1 MLKKRKFL
9 VGGIILFVAIGFL
22 GVKAFDGVPQY
33 DVGELLE
40 QGDSALGQRV
50 QAAGQVA
57 PGSVEQELASN
68 TMKFTLTEA
77 GNSLPV
83 VYRGAVPDAFKAGN
97 DVVVEG
103 ELGVDGVFQANTL
116 MVRCASKYVPEE

>member
-9 VGGIILFVAIGFL
+9 IGGIILFVAIGFL
-22 GVKAFDGVPQY
+22 GVKAFEGVTY
-33 DVGELLE
+33 YYVGELLE
-40 QGDSALGQRV
+40 QRDSVLGQTV

-68 TMKFTLTEA
+68 TMKFTLTGA

-97 DVVVEG
+97 DVVVQG
-103 ELGVDGVFQANTL
+103 ELGADGIFRAKTI
-116 MVRCASKYVPEE
+116 MVKCPSKYVPRE